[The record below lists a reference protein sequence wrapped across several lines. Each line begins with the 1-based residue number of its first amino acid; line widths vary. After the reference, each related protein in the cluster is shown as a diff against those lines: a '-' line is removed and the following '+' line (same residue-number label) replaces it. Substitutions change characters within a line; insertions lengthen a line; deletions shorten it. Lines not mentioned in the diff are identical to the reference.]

1 MNMGNNNGEFFPT
14 EYLSADYFEKVG
26 GRNAYA
32 FWLVGNSGSGKST
45 LAKTVEKML
54 LEHEYWVKCLDGDNM
69 RDTINSD
76 LDLSVESRTENIRR
90 SAEISK
96 MFLQNG
102 TTTINCFISPT
113 EESRNQAKE
122 IIGDRFRLIYIK
134 ASHEEV
140 KKRDVKGLYKND
152 ANNMNKSL
160 NMFVAPNDP
169 DLIIDTTGKTIKYS
183 ANILFN
189 FILNQPI

>member
-1 MNMGNNNGEFFPT
+1 MGMGNLDDVIFPT
-14 EYLSADYFEKVG
+14 EYLSANYFEEKS
-26 GRNAYA
+26 GRKAWA

-54 LEHEYWVKCLDGDNM
+54 MEHEYWVKCLDGDNM

-96 MFLQNG
+96 MFLDNG
-102 TTTINCFISPT
+102 TSTINCFISPM
-113 EESRNQAKE
+113 EVSREQARS
-122 IIGDRFRLIYIK
+122 IIGERFRLVWVR
-134 ASHEEV
+134 ASHDEV
-140 KKRDVKGLYKND
+140 KKRDVKGLYEND
-152 ANNMNKSL
+152 AESMNKSL
-160 NMFVAPNDP
+160 NMFEQPSDP
-169 DLIIDTTGKTIKYS
+169 DLIIDTTGRTIDYS

>member
-1 MNMGNNNGEFFPT
+1 MGKTNGEFFPT
-14 EYLSADYFEKVG
+14 DYLSADYYEQK
-26 GRNAYA
+26 RNRKAYA
-32 FWLVGNSGSGKST
+32 FWLVGNSGSGKRT
-45 LAKTVEKML
+45 LTKTVEKML
-54 LEHEYWVKCLDGDNM
+54 MEHEYWVKCLDGENM
-69 RDTINSD
+69 RNTINSD
-76 LDLSVESRTENIRR
+76 LDLSVESRIENIRR

-96 MFLQNG
+96 MFLNNG
-102 TTTINCFISPT
+102 TSTINCFISPV
-113 EESRNQAKE
+113 ESSREQAQK
-122 IIGDRFRLIYIK
+122 IIGERFSLIYIK
-134 ASHEEV
+134 ASHDEV

>member
-1 MNMGNNNGEFFPT
+1 MGNNNGEFFPT
-14 EYLSADYFEKVG
+14 EYLSAACYETKK
-26 GRNAYA
+26 GRRAYA

-76 LDLSVESRTENIRR
+76 LDLSVESRIENIRR

-160 NMFVAPNDP
+160 NMFVAPSNP

-189 FILNQPI
+189 FIINQPI

>member
-1 MNMGNNNGEFFPT
+1 MGETNGEFFPT
-14 EYLSADYFEKVG
+14 DYLSVEYYEQKRSG
-26 GRNAYA
+26 KSYA

-54 LEHEYWVKCLDGDNM
+54 AEHSMLVKCLDGDNM
-69 RDTINSD
+69 RNTINSD
-76 LDLSVESRTENIRR
+76 LDLSVESRIENIRR

-96 MFLQNG
+96 MFLSNG
-102 TTTINCFISPT
+102 TSTLNCFISPV
-113 EESRNQAKE
+113 ESIREQARK
-122 IIGDRFRLIYIK
+122 IIGNRFRLIYIK

-140 KKRDVKGLYKND
+140 KNRDVKGLYKNNTED
-152 ANNMNKSL
+152 MNKSL
-160 NMFVAPNDP
+160 NLFEEPNDP

-189 FILNQPI
+189 FIINQPI

>member
-1 MNMGNNNGEFFPT
+1 MDMELDDVIFPT
-14 EYLSADYFEKVG
+14 DYLSAEYFEKQC
-26 GRNAYA
+26 GRKAFA

-45 LAKTVEKML
+45 LAKKVEKML
-54 LEHEYWVKCLDGDNM
+54 MDHEYWVKCLDGDNM
-69 RDTINSD
+69 RNTINSD
-76 LDLSVESRTENIRR
+76 LDLSVKSRIENIRR

-96 MFLQNG
+96 MFLENG

-113 EESRNQAKE
+113 QESRDIAKNILGE
-122 IIGDRFRLIYIK
+122 RFRLIYIK
-134 ASHEEV
+134 ASHDEV

-160 NMFVAPNDP
+160 NMFVPPSDP
-169 DLIIDTTGKTIKYS
+169 DLVIDTTNKSIKYS

-189 FILNQPI
+189 FVLNQPL

>member
-1 MNMGNNNGEFFPT
+1 MDTDGKTIFPT
-14 EYLSADYFEKVG
+14 EYLSVNYFEKVG
-26 GRNAYA
+26 GRKAYA

-76 LDLSVESRTENIRR
+76 LDLSVESRIENIRR

-113 EESRNQAKE
+113 EESRNQAKK

-152 ANNMNKSL
+152 AKNMNKSL
-160 NMFVAPNDP
+160 DMFVVPNDP

-189 FILNQPI
+189 FIINQPI

>member
-1 MNMGNNNGEFFPT
+1 MGNFDDGIFPT
-14 EYLSADYFEKVG
+14 DYLSANYFDEKR
-26 GRNAYA
+26 GRKSWA

-54 LEHEYWVKCLDGDNM
+54 MEHEYWVKCLDGDNM

-76 LDLSVESRTENIRR
+76 LGLSANSRVENIRR

-96 MFLQNG
+96 MFLDNG
-102 TTTINCFISPT
+102 TSTINCFISPM
-113 EESRNQAKE
+113 EASRKQARK

-140 KKRDVKGLYKND
+140 KKRDVKGLYKNN
-152 ANNMNKSL
+152 AENMNKSL
-160 NMFVAPNDP
+160 DMFEQPTNP
-169 DLIIDTTGKTIKYS
+169 DLIIDTTGKTIEYS

>member
-1 MNMGNNNGEFFPT
+1 METMEDKFFPT
-14 EYLSADYFEKVG
+14 DYLSADIFEEKR
-26 GRNAYA
+26 GRKAYA

-45 LAKTVEKML
+45 LAKSVEKL
-54 LEHEYWVKCLDGDNM
+54 LLSDAYLVKCLDGDNM
-69 RDTINSD
+69 RKTINSD

-113 EESRNQAKE
+113 EESRIQAKE

-140 KKRDVKGLYKND
+140 KKRDVKGLYE
-152 ANNMNKSL
+152 NNAENMDKSL
-160 NMFVAPNDP
+160 NLFEQPSDP
-169 DLIIDTTGKTIKYS
+169 DLIIDTTQKTIEYS

-189 FILNQPI
+189 FIINQPI

>member
-1 MNMGNNNGEFFPT
+1 MGTDDIIFPT
-14 EYLSADYFEKVG
+14 EYLSATHFEQAR
-26 GRNAYA
+26 GRKSYA

-54 LEHEYWVKCLDGDNM
+54 MEHEYWVKCLDGDNM

-76 LDLSVESRTENIRR
+76 LDLSVESRVENIRR

-102 TTTINCFISPT
+102 TTTINCFISPF
-113 EESRNQAKE
+113 EESREHARK

-134 ASHEEV
+134 ASHDEV

-152 ANNMNKSL
+152 AESMNKSL
-160 NMFVAPNDP
+160 NMFVAPSNP
-169 DLIIDTTGKTIKYS
+169 DLIIDTTGKTIDYS
-183 ANILFN
+183 AGILFN

>member
-1 MNMGNNNGEFFPT
+1 MGTNGDIIFPT
-14 EYLSADYFEKVG
+14 DYLSANYFEEKQ
-26 GRNAYA
+26 GRKAWA

-45 LAKTVEKML
+45 LAKTVETML
-54 LEHEYWVKCLDGDNM
+54 MEQEYWVKCLDGDNM

-76 LDLSVESRTENIRR
+76 LDLSAESRVENIRR

-96 MFLQNG
+96 MFLDNG
-102 TTTINCFISPT
+102 TTTINCFISPF
-113 EESRNQAKE
+113 EESREQAKK

-134 ASHEEV
+134 ASHDEV
-140 KKRDVKGLYKND
+140 KKRDVKGLYKNN
-152 ANNMNKSL
+152 AESMNKSL
-160 NMFVAPNDP
+160 NMFVAPSDP
-169 DLIIDTTGKTIKYS
+169 DLIIDTTGKPIDYS

>member
-1 MNMGNNNGEFFPT
+1 MGDNGDQFFPT
-14 EYLSADYFEKVG
+14 DYLSADYFENAS
-26 GRNAYA
+26 GRKAYA

-45 LAKTVEKML
+45 LAKVVEKML
-54 LEHEYWVKCLDGDNM
+54 LEEQYWVKCLDGDNM

-76 LDLSVESRTENIRR
+76 LDLSVESRIENIRR

-122 IIGDRFRLIYIK
+122 SIGERFRLIYIK

-160 NMFVAPNDP
+160 NMFVVPSNP

-189 FILNQPI
+189 FIINQPT

>member
-1 MNMGNNNGEFFPT
+1 MGNGGDIIFPT
-14 EYLSADYFEKVG
+14 NYLSADYFEEKY
-26 GRNAYA
+26 GRKAWA

-54 LEHEYWVKCLDGDNM
+54 MEHEYWVKCLDGDNM

-76 LDLSVESRTENIRR
+76 LDMSTESRVENIRR

-96 MFLQNG
+96 MFLDNG
-102 TTTINCFISPT
+102 TTTINCFISPF
-113 EESRNQAKE
+113 EESREQARK
-122 IIGDRFRLIYIK
+122 IIGERFRLIYIK

-140 KKRDVKGLYKND
+140 KKRDVKGLYKDN
-152 ANNMNKSL
+152 AESMNKSL
-160 NMFVAPNDP
+160 NMFVAPSDP
-169 DLIIDTTGKTIKYS
+169 DLTIDTTGRTIDYS

>member
-1 MNMGNNNGEFFPT
+1 MGNDSAQFFPT
-14 EYLSADYFEKVG
+14 EYLSADYFEEKY
-26 GRNAYA
+26 GRKAYA

-45 LAKTVEKML
+45 LAKTAEKML
-54 LEHEYWVKCLDGDNM
+54 IEHEYKVKCLDGDNM

-76 LDLSVESRTENIRR
+76 LDLSVESRIENIRR

-96 MFLQNG
+96 MFLDNG
-102 TTTINCFISPT
+102 TSTINCFISPV
-113 EESRNQAKE
+113 EASREQAKK

-160 NMFVAPNDP
+160 NMFVPPSDP

-189 FILNQPI
+189 FIINQPI

>member
-1 MNMGNNNGEFFPT
+1 MGKNNGEFFPT
-14 EYLSADYFEKVG
+14 KYLSADYFEKVG
-26 GRNAYA
+26 GHKAYA

-54 LEHEYWVKCLDGDNM
+54 MDHQYWLKCLDGDNM

-76 LDLSVESRTENIRR
+76 LDLSAESRLENIRR

-102 TTTINCFISPT
+102 TSTINCFISPT
-113 EESRNQAKE
+113 TESRELAKK

-134 ASHEEV
+134 ASQEEV

-160 NMFVAPNDP
+160 NMFVSPSDP
-169 DLIIDTTGKTIKYS
+169 DLIINTTGKSIKYS

-189 FILNQPI
+189 FIINQPI

>member
-1 MNMGNNNGEFFPT
+1 MGNGGDIIFPT
-14 EYLSADYFEKVG
+14 NYLSADYFEEKC
-26 GRNAYA
+26 GRKAWA

-54 LEHEYWVKCLDGDNM
+54 MEHEYWVKCLDGDNM

-76 LDLSVESRTENIRR
+76 LDMSTESRVENIRR

-96 MFLQNG
+96 MFLDNG
-102 TTTINCFISPT
+102 TTTINCFISPF
-113 EESRNQAKE
+113 EESREQARK
-122 IIGDRFRLIYIK
+122 IIGERFRLIYIK

-140 KKRDVKGLYKND
+140 KKRDVKGLYKDN
-152 ANNMNKSL
+152 AESMNKSL
-160 NMFVAPNDP
+160 NMFVAPSDP
-169 DLIIDTTGKTIKYS
+169 DLTIDTTGRTIDYS

>member
-1 MNMGNNNGEFFPT
+1 MGTDEKTIFPT
-14 EYLSADYFEKVG
+14 EYLSADYFERIRGWKS
-26 GRNAYA
+26 YA

-54 LEHEYWVKCLDGDNM
+54 MEHEYWVKCLDGDNI

-160 NMFVAPNDP
+160 NLFVAPSDP

>member
-1 MNMGNNNGEFFPT
+1 MGETNGEFFPT
-14 EYLSADYFEKVG
+14 DYLSVEYYEQK
-26 GRNAYA
+26 RSRKSYA

-54 LEHEYWVKCLDGDNM
+54 AEHSMLVKCLDGDNM
-69 RDTINSD
+69 RNTINSD
-76 LDLSVESRTENIRR
+76 LDLSVESRIENIRR

-96 MFLQNG
+96 MFLSNG
-102 TTTINCFISPT
+102 TSTLNCFISPV
-113 EESRNQAKE
+113 ESIREQARK
-122 IIGDRFRLIYIK
+122 IIGNRFRLIYIK

-140 KKRDVKGLYKND
+140 KNRDVKGLYKNNTED
-152 ANNMNKSL
+152 MNKSL
-160 NMFVAPNDP
+160 NLFEEPNDP

-189 FILNQPI
+189 FIINQPI

>member
-1 MNMGNNNGEFFPT
+1 MNMGSTSGEFFPT

-26 GRNAYA
+26 GRKAYA

-45 LAKTVEKML
+45 LTKTVEKML
-54 LEHEYWVKCLDGDNM
+54 MEHEYWVKCLDGDNM

-76 LDLSVESRTENIRR
+76 LDLSANSRQENIRR

-102 TTTINCFISPT
+102 TTTINCFISPF
-113 EESRNQAKE
+113 EESRNQARK
-122 IIGDRFRLIYIK
+122 IIGERFRLIYIK
-134 ASHEEV
+134 ASHDEV
-140 KKRDVKGLYKND
+140 KKRDVKGLYKDNAD
-152 ANNMNKSL
+152 NMNKSL
-160 NMFVAPNDP
+160 NMFEKPNDP
-169 DLIIDTTGKTIKYS
+169 DLIIDTTEKTIDYS

-189 FILNQPI
+189 FILNQPT

>member
-1 MNMGNNNGEFFPT
+1 MNMGKNNGEFFPT

-26 GRNAYA
+26 GRKAYA

-45 LAKTVEKML
+45 LAKTVEKLL

-113 EESRNQAKE
+113 EESRNQAQK

-140 KKRDVKGLYKND
+140 KNRDVKGLYKN
-152 ANNMNKSL
+152 NTKNMNESL
-160 NMFVAPNDP
+160 NLFEEPSDP

>member
-1 MNMGNNNGEFFPT
+1 MGNSEDVVFPT
-14 EYLSADYFEKVG
+14 DYLSVDYFEETC
-26 GRNAYA
+26 GRKAWA

-45 LAKTVEKML
+45 LAKTVEKL
-54 LEHEYWVKCLDGDNM
+54 LMEHEYWVKCLDGDNM

-76 LDLSVESRTENIRR
+76 LDLSAESRTENVRR

-96 MFLQNG
+96 MFLLNG
-102 TTTINCFISPT
+102 TSTINCFISPT
-113 EESRNQAKE
+113 EESREQARK
-122 IIGDRFRLIYIK
+122 IIGDRFRLIYVK

-140 KKRDVKGLYKND
+140 KKRDVKGLYKNN
-152 ANNMNKSL
+152 AENMNESL
-160 NMFVAPNDP
+160 KLFEEPMDP
-169 DLIIDTTGKTIKYS
+169 DLIIDTTGKNIEYS